1 MRMAVF
7 AKLPASLLLLLLL
20 LPDGAALENG
30 LARTP
35 PMGTN
40 DWNSLAVGYA
50 PWTKWGF
57 NASAVL
63 ATARKL
69 VDSGLKDLGYE
80 YVNIDCGWSSGFRDA
95 ASGALVPNA
104 TLYPGGLAALTA
116 RLRAL
121 GLKAGIYTSG
131 TMCCGPKGADDGI
144 VGHEA
149 ADVAQLAALGFEYL
163 KNDDCG
169 STTASFDAVRD
180 LLLARAAAGQPVV
193 HSIHTSFTH
202 SGHAWPVAIDPA
214 HARAVANTFRT
225 TKDIRNN
232 VQTTMRL
239 PPPLALS
246 LTPPSSFLC
255 LTVARRAG
263 QSHH

>member
-1 MRMAVF
+1 M
-7 AKLPASLLLLLLL
+7 ASLLLLLLL

-149 ADVAQLAALGFEYL
+149 ADVAQLAALGFGYL